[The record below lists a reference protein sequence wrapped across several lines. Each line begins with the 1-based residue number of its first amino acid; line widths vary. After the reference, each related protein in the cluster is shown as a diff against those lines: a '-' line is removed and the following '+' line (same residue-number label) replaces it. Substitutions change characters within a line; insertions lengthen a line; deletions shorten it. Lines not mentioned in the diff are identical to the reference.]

1 MEEKNEFLT
10 PDRDY
15 GIQILNIVRSGASDE
30 EMRELLSEYHEN
42 DIAGVFE
49 ELDAE
54 ERERLFDILGI
65 EVISDIVPY
74 LDDVGEYLSEIDAD
88 DAAEII
94 EQMDADE
101 ALEARCAQAGIR
113 VMTLG
118 RYYNGPVPSADLHCL
133 VVNYSGLRPEQIWAL
148 EEKLKLL

>member
-54 ERERLFDILGI
+54 ELRKKY
-65 EVISDIVPY
+65 SDTDQQLICIVCIHLAKY
-74 LDDVGEYLSEIDAD
+74 L
-88 DAAEII
+88 
-94 EQMDADE
+94 
-101 ALEARCAQAGIR
+101 
-113 VMTLG
+113 
-118 RYYNGPVPSADLHCL
+118 
-133 VVNYSGLRPEQIWAL
+133 
-148 EEKLKLL
+148 